1 MKGSLDCKRFIENF
15 RGIALGKNL
24 NQANSTLRRVLL
36 TVGLSILAAAL
47 STTAILGY
55 AESRSAKDK
64 VSLNKSHSSATDQ
77 RKMTPEDRALTQKIR
92 KSIRTDK
99 FLSRRVRNIKI
110 LSQNGKVSLIGSV
123 RSEQEK
129 IAIDSK
135 AIAVAGVD
143 NVANE
148 LTIAAT
154 N

>member
-1 MKGSLDCKRFIENF
+1 M
-15 RGIALGKNL
+15 NL
-24 NQANSTLRRVLL
+24 TNSTLRRVLL
-36 TVGLSILAAAL
+36 TVGLSILGAAL
-47 STTAILGY
+47 STTAIVGY
-55 AESRSAKDK
+55 AESRSLKDK
-64 VSLNKSHSSATDQ
+64 VTLNKAHASATEQ
-77 RKMTPEDRALTQKIR
+77 RNMTAEDRSLTQKIR

-99 FLSRRVRNIKI
+99 FVSRCLGSIKI
-110 LSQNGKVSLIGSV
+110 LSQNGKVSLTGSV

-148 LTIAAT
+148 LMVART